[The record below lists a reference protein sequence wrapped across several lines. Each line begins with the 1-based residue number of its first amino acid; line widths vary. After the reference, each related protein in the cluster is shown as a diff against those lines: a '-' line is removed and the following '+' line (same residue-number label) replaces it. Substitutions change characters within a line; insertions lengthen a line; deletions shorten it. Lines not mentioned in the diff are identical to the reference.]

1 MPVVRLRRAVWL
13 KVGDMIGL
21 MGNTA
26 GCPIPI
32 HQHYDVLAGDYNNP
46 KASFGLTPVSP
57 FDYLAARS

>member
-1 MPVVRLRRAVWL
+1 
-13 KVGDMIGL
+13 MIGL